1 MFKKIKQLFSRKE
14 ETSEEQELEQEE
26 FVHIVY
32 TIGKDNIVRV
42 NVNLPEYSSEY
53 IEDLALLINSV
64 HSPNCLMTTVE
75 MVKESLAEEEQDLLL
90 EFLLKISS
98 LMELHNKELGNNEPC
113 VQPSDMI

>member
-1 MFKKIKQLFSRKE
+1 MFNKIKQLFSRKE
-14 ETSEEQELEQEE
+14 QKSDHQD

-32 TIGKDNIVRV
+32 TVGKDNVVKV
-42 NVNLPEYSSEY
+42 NVSLPEYSSEY
-53 IEDLALLINSV
+53 IEDLAVLINSV

-75 MVKESLAEEEQDLLL
+75 MVKESLAREEQDLLL

>member
-42 NVNLPEYSSEY
+42 NVNLPEYSSEH

-64 HSPNCLMTTVE
+64 HSTNCLMTTVE